1 MPRQEPLNDRI
12 VEALE
17 NRRRKCE
24 ELKMDKQ

>member
-17 NRRRKCE
+17 NRKRKCE
-24 ELKMDKQ
+24 LLKMGKQ